1 MINEII
7 TDTLSSLNIPVEY
20 QEYTGEEVD
29 MYITFFTYLDQGED
43 FSEDEEENTGYYIQI
58 DVWYKK
64 DIGDLCKNI
73 SNMFKGKDFTK
84 ISVRDLPKESDTG
97 IYHTVIS
104 LFYLEENS

>member
-1 MINEII
+1 MINELIV
-7 TDTLSSLNIPVEY
+7 DTLDPLDIPVEY

-29 MYITFFTYLDQGED
+29 TYITFFTYLDQGED
-43 FSEDEEENTGYYIQI
+43 FSEDEEESTGYYIQI

-73 SNMFKGKDFTK
+73 VDIFKGKDFTK
-84 ISVRDLPKESDTG
+84 INKRDMPRETDTG

-104 LFYLEENS
+104 LFYLEENN